1 MTSFINSTWVWSNFH
16 FLKDSTLVT
25 FRGHQTLSIFL
36 RTQFVTTFRWYNC
49 NYNSVVHNGHDNG
62 IIKKIEIKMWIS
74 KMLSLEF
81 LYLDSTTNTH
91 KNWTKK
97 KQLEKVLWMN
107 ESPFKMFGECG
118 KTYVYR
124 RPQEEFSAERL
135 TPTAKQGGG
144 KIQVY
149 VCLTVISVGHIYH
162 IKCFLH
168 QNMYKQILMQHMW
181 PSFAQLGSVNIKSY
195 FSGTITQN
203 IQQSQWKKYTEL
215 VQ

>member
-97 KQLEKVLWMN
+97 NNWKKSFGWMN
-107 ESPFKMFGECG
+107 LHLKCLENVARHMFTEDH
-118 KTYVYR
+118 R
-124 RPQEEFSAERL
+124 RNLVLNAWHLLLS
-135 TPTAKQGGG
+135 KVGG
-144 KIQVY
+144 KSRFMCV
-149 VCLTVISVGHIYH
+149 
-162 IKCFLH
+162 
-168 QNMYKQILMQHMW
+168 W
-181 PSFAQLGSVNIKSY
+181 PS
-195 FSGTITQN
+195 
-203 IQQSQWKKYTEL
+203 
-215 VQ
+215 